1 MTLLELKNKL
11 NRYSLVVLHNLEP
24 LPKELK
30 ELAQAFPALAA
41 LSVEIRRHK
50 FKEPTKVYPT
60 KLREWTIERDKL
72 ELEFARLL
80 TEVLNKLKLKS
91 AVEAEVKPT
100 KKSKQ
105 KQ

>member
-11 NRYSLVVLHNLEP
+11 NRYSLVVLHNMEP
-24 LPKELK
+24 LTKELK

-60 KLREWTIERDKL
+60 KLREWTIERDRL
-72 ELEFARLL
+72 ETEFARLL
-80 TEVLNKLKLKS
+80 IEALNKLKLKPVTN
-91 AVEAEVKPT
+91 VEAKPA

-105 KQ
+105 K